1 MIDMNRLVR
10 HWKWSVLIVWV
21 ALAGGLTLSVAA
33 ADDGAHTAVT
43 AQNPEVPLAELGLL
57 LEPLTRA
64 ELEVEAQAW
73 LLLLQQKVQKISDAE
88 IAVIYKRQEI
98 ATAQDT
104 AEAVEDVIEAVGE
117 DDQSA
122 VEEATAEVMAAT
134 EAAAEAEQKTDEHE
148 GAKAAAE
155 SAAVDAAEKS
165 GDAPVDAVEEAPAMT
180 EEALTD
186 TEQLEAAA
194 EAAEQAV
201 EAKTEIKA
209 EILEDLVA
217 LRDQMTALVTRTS
230 LVLDALEAKGGDVA
244 EHRLY
249 VDAVSGIRVDVSDW
263 QAAWA
268 TIVGW
273 LRSGEG
279 GIKWA
284 KNFAAFLVTLL
295 AFWVLA
301 LIVEKLTE
309 KALKVGRRLSELM
322 RNFIGKSARRVVL
335 IVGFIVALG
344 TLGVEIGPLLAVI
357 GAAGFIVAFALQDA
371 LGNLASGI
379 MILIYRPFD
388 VGDAVDVAG
397 VSGKVHSMNLVS
409 TTIRTFDNKVVVVP
423 NNKIWGDIITN
434 ITGSTQRRVDMV
446 FGIGYDADI
455 AKAQTILEQI
465 VGEHP
470 LVLAEPEP
478 VIKVHELADSSVNFI
493 CRPWSKTGDYW
504 DVFWDVTRAVKEQ
517 FDAQGISI
525 PYPQQDIHV
534 RHITSP
540 SPAAEVST

>member
-1 MIDMNRLVR
+1 
-10 HWKWSVLIVWV
+10 
-21 ALAGGLTLSVAA
+21 LTLSAGA
-33 ADDGAHTAVT
+33 ADDGAPTAVT
-43 AQNPEVPLAELGLL
+43 ARNPEVSLAELGFL

-73 LLLLQQKVQKISDAE
+73 LALLQQKVQQISDTE

-98 ATAQDT
+98 EAAEET
-104 AEAVEDVIEAVGE
+104 AEAVEDVIEAVEE

-122 VEEATAEVMAAT
+122 VEEAAADVMAAT
-134 EAAAEAEQKTDEHE
+134 EAAAEAEQKTEEHE
-148 GAKAAAE
+148 GAKAAEEAAADEAAE
-155 SAAVDAAEKS
+155 EAAADEAAEGPGDVPVDAAGE
-165 GDAPVDAVEEAPAMT
+165 PADIT
-180 EEALTD
+180 EEVLTD

-209 EILEDLVA
+209 EILEDLIA
-217 LRDQMTALVTRTS
+217 LRDQRTALVARTS
-230 LVLDALEAKGGDVA
+230 LVLDALEEKGGDVE

-249 VDAVSGIRVDVSDW
+249 IAAVSGIRVDVSDW

-268 TIVGW
+268 TIGGW
-273 LRSGEG
+273 LRSDEG
-279 GIKWA
+279 GVKWA
-284 KNFAAFLVTLL
+284 RNLTAFLATLL

-301 LIVEKLTE
+301 MIVEKLTE
-309 KALKVGRRLSELM
+309 KALKVGRRLSSLM
-322 RNFIGKSARRVVL
+322 RDFIGKSVRRIVL
-335 IVGFIVALG
+335 FVGFIIALG

-434 ITGSTQRRVDMV
+434 ITGTTQRRVDMV
-446 FGIGYDADI
+446 FGIGYEADI
-455 AKAQTILEQI
+455 ARAQAILEQI

-493 CRPWSKTGDYW
+493 CRPWSKTSDYW

-525 PYPQQDIHV
+525 PFPQQDIHV

-540 SPAAEVST
+540 PPAAEAST

>member
-1 MIDMNRLVR
+1 
-10 HWKWSVLIVWV
+10 LIVCV
-21 ALAGGLTLSVAA
+21 VLAGGLPLSAVA
-33 ADDGAHTAVT
+33 ADDGAYTAVT
-43 AQNPEVPLAELGLL
+43 AQNPEVSLAEFGHM

-73 LLLLQQKVQKISDAE
+73 LRLLQQKVQQISDTE
-88 IAVIYKRQEI
+88 IAIIYKRREI

-104 AEAVEDVIEAVGE
+104 AEAVEDVIEAVEE

-122 VEEATAEVMAAT
+122 AEEAAADVMAAT
-134 EAAAEAEQKTDEHE
+134 EAAAEAEQKTEEHA
-148 GAKAAAE
+148 GAKTAEEAAADVM
-155 SAAVDAAEKS
+155 AATEAAD
-165 GDAPVDAVEEAPAMT
+165 DAPGIT
-180 EEALTD
+180 EEVLTD
-186 TEQLEAAA
+186 TEQLKAAA
-194 EAAEQAV
+194 DAAEQAV

-209 EILEDLVA
+209 EILEDLVV
-217 LRDQMTALVTRTS
+217 LRDQLAALVLRTD
-230 LVLDALEAKGGDVA
+230 LLLNALEEKGGDVA

-249 VDAVSGIRVDVSDW
+249 VNAVSGIRVDVSDW

-273 LRSGEG
+273 IKSGEG
-279 GIKWA
+279 GVKWA
-284 KNFAAFLVTLL
+284 KNFAAFLVTLF

-301 LIVEKLTE
+301 MIVEKLTE
-309 KALKVGRRLSELM
+309 KALKMGRRLSELM
-322 RNFIGKSARRVVL
+322 RNFIGKSVRRVVL
-335 IVGFIVALG
+335 IVGFIIALG
-344 TLGVEIGPLLAVI
+344 ALGVEIGPLLAVI

-379 MILIYRPFD
+379 MILVYRPFD

-446 FGIGYDADI
+446 FGIGYAADI
-455 AKAQTILEQI
+455 AKAQAILEQI

-478 VIKVHELADSSVNFI
+478 VIKVHELADSSVNFV
-493 CRPWSKTGDYW
+493 CRPWSKTSDYW

-517 FDAQGISI
+517 FDQQGISI
-525 PYPQQDIHV
+525 PFPQQDIHV

-540 SPAAEVST
+540 PPVS

>member
-1 MIDMNRLVR
+1 
-10 HWKWSVLIVWV
+10 LIVCV
-21 ALAGGLTLSVAA
+21 LLAGGLTLPVAA
-33 ADDGAHTAVT
+33 ADDGAYIAVT
-43 AQNPEVPLAELGLL
+43 AKNPEVSLVELDLL
-57 LEPLTRA
+57 LEPLTRS

-73 LLLLQQKVQKISDAE
+73 LGLLQQKVQQISNAE

-98 ATAQDT
+98 DAAEETAD
-104 AEAVEDVIEAVGE
+104 AVEDVIEAVEE

-122 VEEATAEVMAAT
+122 AEEAAADVI
-134 EAAAEAEQKTDEHE
+134 AAAEATAVAEQKTEEHE
-148 GAKAAAE
+148 GAKAAE
-155 SAAVDAAEKS
+155 EAAADDAAEES
-165 GDAPVDAVEEAPAMT
+165 GDVPVDVAAEAPDIT
-180 EEALTD
+180 EEVLTD
-186 TEQLEAAA
+186 TEQLEAAV
-194 EAAEQAV
+194 EAAEQVV

-217 LRDQMTALVTRTS
+217 LRDQMTALVARTS
-230 LVLDALEAKGGDVA
+230 LVLDALEEKGGDVA

-249 VDAVSGIRVDVSDW
+249 VNAVSGIRVDVSDW

-273 LRSGEG
+273 IKSGEG
-279 GIKWA
+279 GIRWA
-284 KNFAAFLVTLL
+284 KNFAAFLATLL

-301 LIVEKLTE
+301 MIVEKLTE
-309 KALKVGRRLSELM
+309 KALKVGRQLSSLM
-322 RNFIGKSARRVVL
+322 RDFIGKSVRRVVL
-335 IVGFIVALG
+335 IVGFIIALS

-357 GAAGFIVAFALQDA
+357 GAAGFIVAFALQDS

-434 ITGSTQRRVDMV
+434 ITGSAQRRVDMV
-446 FGIGYDADI
+446 FGIGYEADI
-455 AKAQTILEQI
+455 AKAQAILEQI

-478 VIKVHELADSSVNFI
+478 VIKVHELADSSVNFV
-493 CRPWSKTGDYW
+493 CRPWSKTSDYW

-517 FDAQGISI
+517 FDQQGISI
-525 PYPQQDIHV
+525 PFPQQDIHV

-540 SPAAEVST
+540 PPAAEAST

>member
-1 MIDMNRLVR
+1 MNRLVR
-10 HWKWSVLIVWV
+10 HWKWPVLIVCV
-21 ALAGGLTLSVAA
+21 LLAGGLTLPVAA
-33 ADDGAHTAVT
+33 ADDGAYIAVT
-43 AQNPEVPLAELGLL
+43 AKNPEVSLVELDLL
-57 LEPLTRA
+57 LEPLTRS

-73 LLLLQQKVQKISDAE
+73 LGLLQQKVQQISNAE

-98 ATAQDT
+98 DAAEETAD
-104 AEAVEDVIEAVGE
+104 AVEDVIEAVEE

-122 VEEATAEVMAAT
+122 AEEAAADVI
-134 EAAAEAEQKTDEHE
+134 AAAEATAVAEQKTEEHE
-148 GAKAAAE
+148 GAKAAE
-155 SAAVDAAEKS
+155 EAAADDAAEES
-165 GDAPVDAVEEAPAMT
+165 GDVPVDVAAEAPDIT
-180 EEALTD
+180 EEVLTD
-186 TEQLEAAA
+186 TEQLEAAV
-194 EAAEQAV
+194 EAAEQVV

-217 LRDQMTALVTRTS
+217 LRDQMTALVARTS
-230 LVLDALEAKGGDVA
+230 LVLDALEEKGGDVA

-249 VDAVSGIRVDVSDW
+249 VNAVSGIRVDVSDW

-273 LRSGEG
+273 IKSGEG
-279 GIKWA
+279 GIRWA
-284 KNFAAFLVTLL
+284 KNFAAFLATLL

-301 LIVEKLTE
+301 MIVEKLTE
-309 KALKVGRRLSELM
+309 KALKVGRQLSSLM
-322 RNFIGKSARRVVL
+322 RDFIGKSVRRVVL
-335 IVGFIVALG
+335 IVGFIIALS

-357 GAAGFIVAFALQDA
+357 GAAGFIVAFALQDS

-434 ITGSTQRRVDMV
+434 ITGSAQRRVDMV
-446 FGIGYDADI
+446 FGIGYEADI
-455 AKAQTILEQI
+455 AKAQAILEQI

-478 VIKVHELADSSVNFI
+478 VIKVHELADSSVNFV
-493 CRPWSKTGDYW
+493 CRPWSKTSDYW

-517 FDAQGISI
+517 FDQQGISI
-525 PYPQQDIHV
+525 PFPQQDIHV

-540 SPAAEVST
+540 PPAAEAST